1 MWFVVLGGI
10 RVDDD
15 DGGGGGGGS
24 VGLGGRQ
31 QRRLL
36 GALLAAPGRAMSAD
50 ALVEVLWPDGA
61 PDDRHA
67 TTLRSYVFRL
77 RASLGER
84 VIRTTESGYRLTVD
98 DGDVDVDRFEALL
111 HRAGGLG
118 DSGERLA
125 LLDEA
130 LSLWRGE
137 PYGEFGDE
145 AWCRTEVTRLNEIR
159 LVAVERRAR
168 YALALGQADQVVVD
182 LERVVAEHPLRE
194 RLLELL
200 VLALHRTGRQ
210 AEALRRISSYREWLG
225 GETGLD
231 PGTDLVRLERRVLDR
246 DPSLEGDRS
255 VLRPARGY
263 VLREV
268 IGAGAFGTV
277 YRAFHAAVGR
287 EVAVKA
293 IRREFADD
301 PVFIRRF
308 EAEAQLVASIE
319 HPNIVPVF
327 DFWREPGGAYLVFR
341 LLRGGSAAQ
350 RLASR
355 GPMEIGEVTAI
366 VEDIG
371 SALTAAHQAGV
382 VHRDVKPANILFD
395 EQQRAYL
402 ADFGIAMG
410 LAADGS
416 WAGGGADV
424 LPLGSPTFAAP
435 EQLRAEPL
443 TARSDVYAFGRTLYE
458 LITARARDGD
468 ETSGASDGRMRGRA
482 MPSVSEVRPDL
493 PRELERILDKAT
505 ALEPAERFSTV
516 AELVAA
522 WLEVVSTGPRN
533 GTDDTVEPVSGARH
547 GRNPYKGLRAFSEAD
562 APDFH
567 GAAAQLARLRQELN
581 EARFVAVVGPSGS
594 GKSSLVRAGLLP
606 HVRAAGAFVMTM
618 FPGTHPLDE
627 IETALLRIA
636 VDPPPSLRALLEE
649 ERGLVRAVKQCVPAG
664 DAEVVLVIDQ
674 FEELYT
680 LTSTAIEREWFL
692 AALVELIG
700 DPRARVRV
708 VATIRADFYDRP
720 LLHGGLGPALRDH
733 TVPVTPLSAAEL
745 EQAITGPATRE
756 GVVVE
761 QALVA
766 QLVADVTAQPGSL
779 PLLQYTLTE
788 LFDHRQGTTMT
799 LRVYEEVGGVAG
811 ALAKQAEA
819 VFAAL
824 DRDAQEAARR
834 MFLRLVS
841 LGKGGADTRRRARMA
856 ELPNVPGDIVEA
868 FGGHRLVAFDR
879 DPATRE
885 PTIEVAH
892 EALLTAWPRLANWLA
907 EDRDALRTLGT
918 LSDAAQN
925 WAIGGRDR
933 DELCRGAR
941 LAAALDL
948 VDARPEMLA
957 PAEHEYVEASR
968 VDHEAIVAR
977 QRRTAR
983 RLRSLLLATAVGLVL
998 AVLAG
1003 ATAAVQRSRAQGQRS
1018 RADRNATLAVER
1030 AGEAAAQ
1037 ADAAG
1042 AKEREAGRLR
1052 DAAVVSNAVTSS
1064 QAEQSRDLPLSLLLA
1079 VEANRRSDEGAT
1091 RAALFSA
1098 LLSNAPVQRFWWG
1111 PGQYGAVAATADGS
1125 NLFIGRLDG
1134 FVERRDRESTL
1145 LAPPFQV
1152 TTARGS
1158 PTNLNMRLALAD
1170 GDDRLVVAASDG
1182 AVTLWDV
1189 ATRQTIATLIPT
1201 DSRTSS
1207 LRHDVVVA
1215 GRQVYVSS
1223 DDGTITAFDARTGT
1237 ATGVL
1242 VTVSG
1247 RPERLATDGAG
1258 DEVAVAYEHGDA
1270 HEYTVVSVAG
1280 EILDAG
1286 SLDLQGGAYG
1296 GWAMSPDGRTVGAST
1311 ISGGVAVFDVA
1322 TGVRKGPVERST
1334 VDAEL
1339 GFLSDDRLLVEYGA
1353 VVVVD
1358 AASGAAVA
1366 GPYPTTAAAVA
1377 LDRPQQAATLVGAD
1391 GSIVRFGDHG
1401 DLKAGHELA
1410 VIGLYAIPDPTGR
1423 RLAVATPDG
1432 GAVIADTD
1440 TGAALTPPLRTPAT
1454 VASPIP
1460 TVVQS
1465 VAFNPDGSEL
1475 AISGLTGTVDVFDTG
1490 TGALRRSLPVPL
1502 DPSPDPLIAASFGAL
1517 AAKHTGQVAWSPDG
1531 RTIAVGAGSTISMLA
1546 ADTGTVRARVSGFHG
1561 SITSITF
1568 GPDSTRALV
1577 SGFNQETFVVDAD
1590 HGTAVFGPLSCDGH
1604 LASQGLWLPH
1614 RGAVIGAYETATSG
1628 TVCALDPSTGTTTV
1642 LLHTPA
1648 IAAPQTSPDHSVYVG
1663 ANLDPFGTWVH
1674 DIASGL
1680 ALGKVPGL
1688 GILTA
1693 DGRSMLS
1700 SRNGVITSWD
1710 LDPSSWPE
1718 RACLAA
1724 GRNLKQQE
1732 WTQYFPTEAYRVTCP
1747 SLPAT
1752 AVQPR

>member
-1 MWFVVLGGI
+1 MRFAVLCGI
-10 RVDDD
+10 HVDDD
-15 DGGGGGGGS
+15 DGGS

-36 GALLAAPGRAMSAD
+36 AALLAAPGRALSAD
-50 ALVEVLWPDGA
+50 ALIEVLWPDAG

-67 TTLRSYVFRL
+67 TSLRSYVFRL
-77 RASLGER
+77 RASLGEP
-84 VIRTTESGYRLTVD
+84 VVRTTESGYQVVVD
-98 DGDVDVDRFEALL
+98 DGEVDADRFEALL
-111 HRAGGLG
+111 HRAAGL
-118 DSGERLA
+118 DDAAEQSVV
-125 LLDEA
+125 LDEA
-130 LSLWRGE
+130 LSLWRAE

-145 AWCRTEVTRLNEIR
+145 AWCRTEVARLNEFH
-159 LVAVERRAR
+159 LVAVERRSRA
-168 YALALGQADQVVVD
+168 ALVLGHADQVVVD
-182 LERVVAEHPLRE
+182 LERVVGEHPLRE

-200 VLALHRTGRQ
+200 VLALYRTGRQ
-210 AEALRRISSYREWLG
+210 VEALRRISSYRDWLRD
-225 GETGLD
+225 ETGLD
-231 PGTDLVRLERRVLDR
+231 PGDDLVRLERRVLDR
-246 DPSLEGDRS
+246 DPSLDGDGS
-255 VLRPARGY
+255 VPRPARGY

-301 PVFIRRF
+301 PIFIRRF
-308 EAEAQLVASIE
+308 EAEAQLVASLE

-350 RLASR
+350 RLTSR
-355 GPMEIGEVTAI
+355 GPMGIVELTALI
-366 VEDIG
+366 EDIG

-395 EQQRAYL
+395 DHQRAYL

-410 LAADGS
+410 LGADGS
-416 WAGGGADV
+416 WVGGRGDAM
-424 LPLGSPTFAAP
+424 PLGSPTFASP
-435 EQLRAEPL
+435 EQLRAEPV
-443 TARSDVYAFGRTLYE
+443 TARSDVYAFGRTVYE
-458 LITARARDGD
+458 LMTARAGDGD
-468 ETSGASDGRMRGRA
+468 DASAPSYEHMPGLTI
-482 MPSVSEVRPDL
+482 PSVSDRPGL
-493 PRELERILDKAT
+493 PGGLDRVLGKAM

-516 AELVAA
+516 ADFVAA
-522 WLEVVSTGPRN
+522 WLDAVSVSPRN
-533 GTDDTVEPVSGARH
+533 GTGDAAEPVPVARH
-547 GRNPYKGLRAFSEAD
+547 ERNPYKGLRAFSEAD

-567 GAAAQLARLRQELN
+567 GAVAQLTRLQQELSV
-581 EARFVAVVGPSGS
+581 ARFVAVVGPSGS

-606 HVRAAGAFVMTM
+606 QVRAAGAFVMTM
-618 FPGTHPLDE
+618 FPGIHPLDE

-636 VDPPPSLRALLEE
+636 VDPPPSLRTLLEE
-649 ERGLVRAVKQCVPAG
+649 DRGLVRAVKQCVPVG
-664 DAEVVLVIDQ
+664 DADVVLVIDQ

-680 LTSTAIEREWFL
+680 LTSTATEREWFL

-720 LLHGGLGPALRDH
+720 LLHRGLGPALRDH

-811 ALAKQAEA
+811 SLAKRAEA
-819 VFAAL
+819 VFGAL

-834 MFLRLVS
+834 MFVRLVS
-841 LGKGGADTRRRARMA
+841 LGDGGADTRRRARMA
-856 ELPNVPGDIVEA
+856 ELPNVPGDVVEA

-892 EALLTAWPRLANWLA
+892 EALLTAWPRLAVWLA
-907 EDRDALRTLGT
+907 EDRDALRTLRM
-918 LSDAAQN
+918 LSDAAQS
-925 WAIGGRDR
+925 WTIGGRDR

-948 VDARPEMLA
+948 VDARPELLA
-957 PAEHEYVEASR
+957 PAEREYVEESR
-968 VDHEAIVAR
+968 VHHEVIVAR

-983 RLRSLLLATAVGLVL
+983 RLRALLLATAIGLVL
-998 AVLAG
+998 AVVAG

-1018 RADRNATLAVER
+1018 RADTNAALAVQR

-1042 AKEREAGRLR
+1042 AKEREARRLR

-1064 QAEQSRDLPLSLLLA
+1064 QAEQSRSLPMSLLLA

-1111 PGQYGAVAATADGS
+1111 PGQYGAVAVTADGA
-1125 NLFIGRLDG
+1125 NLFIGRFDG

-1145 LAPPFQV
+1145 LGPPFQV
-1152 TTARGS
+1152 TKAHGS
-1158 PTNLNMRLALAD
+1158 PTNLNMRMALAD
-1170 GDDRLVVAASDG
+1170 ADRRLVVAASDG
-1182 AVTLWDV
+1182 SVTLWD
-1189 ATRQTIATLIPT
+1189 ADTRQTVATLIPS

-1223 DDGTITAFDARTGT
+1223 PDGTITAFDARTGT

-1242 VTVSG
+1242 ATVSG
-1247 RPERLATDGAG
+1247 QPERLATDGAG
-1258 DEVAVAYEHGDA
+1258 DEVAIAYEHGDA

-1280 EILDAG
+1280 EILAEG
-1286 SLDLQGGAYG
+1286 SLDLHGGAYG

-1353 VVVVD
+1353 VVVID
-1358 AASGAAVA
+1358 ATSGAAVA
-1366 GPYPTTAAAVA
+1366 GPYPTSAAALA
-1377 LDRPQQAATLVGAD
+1377 LDRPHQAATLVGAD

-1401 DLKAGHELA
+1401 DLKAGHDLA
-1410 VIGLYAIPDPTGR
+1410 ATGLFAIPDPSGR
-1423 RLAVATPDG
+1423 RLAVATLDG
-1432 GAVIADTD
+1432 GAVIADAD
-1440 TGAALTPPLRTPAT
+1440 TGAALTPPLRTTAT
-1454 VASPIP
+1454 VASPVP
-1460 TVVQS
+1460 TIVQS
-1465 VAFNPDGSEL
+1465 LAFNPDGSEL
-1475 AISGLTGTVDVFDTG
+1475 AISGLTGTVDIFDTG

-1502 DPSPDPLIAASFGAL
+1502 DPAPDPLIAASFGDL
-1517 AAKHTGQVAWSPDG
+1517 AAKHTGQLAWSPDG
-1531 RTIAVGAGSTISMLA
+1531 RTIAVGADSIISMLA
-1546 ADTGTVRARVSGFHG
+1546 ADTGTVRARATGFHG

-1577 SGFNQETFVVDAD
+1577 SGFNQETDVVDAD
-1590 HGTAVFGPLSCDGH
+1590 HGTVVFGPLSCDGH

-1614 RGAVIGAYETATSG
+1614 QGAVIGAYETATSG
-1628 TVCALDPSTGTTTV
+1628 TVCTLDPATGTTTV
-1642 LLHTPA
+1642 VLRTPA
-1648 IAAPQTSPDHSVYVG
+1648 VAAPQTSPDHTVYVG
-1663 ANLDPFGTWVH
+1663 VNLDPFGTWVH

-1688 GILTA
+1688 GILTG

-1700 SRNGVITSWD
+1700 SRNGVITRWD
-1710 LDPSSWPE
+1710 LDPSSWSD

-1724 GRNLKQQE
+1724 GRNLTQQE
-1732 WTQYFPTEAYRVTCP
+1732 WTHYFPTEAYRVTCP

-1752 AVQPR
+1752 PAQPG

>member
-15 DGGGGGGGS
+15 GGGP
-24 VGLGGRQ
+24 VALGGRQ

-36 GALLAAPGRAMSAD
+36 GALLAAPGHAMSAD
-50 ALVEVLWPDGA
+50 ALVEVLWPDGT

-77 RASLGER
+77 RASLGEL
-84 VIRTTESGYRLTVD
+84 VVRTTESGYRLAVD
-98 DGDVDVDRFEALL
+98 DDDVDVDRLEALL

-118 DSGERLA
+118 DSGDRLA

-130 LSLWRGE
+130 LSLWRGA

-145 AWCRTEVTRLNEIR
+145 AWCRTEVTRLNELH
-159 LVAVERRAR
+159 LVAAERRAR
-168 YALALGQADQVVVD
+168 AALVLGHADQVVVD
-182 LERVVAEHPLRE
+182 LERVVGEHPLRE

-200 VLALHRTGRQ
+200 VLALYRTGRQ
-210 AEALRRISSYREWLG
+210 VEALRRISSYREWLCD
-225 GETGLD
+225 ETGLD
-231 PGTDLVRLERRVLDR
+231 PGDELVRLERRVLDR
-246 DPSLEGDRS
+246 DPSLDGEEPQA
-255 VLRPARGY
+255 RPARGY
-263 VLREV
+263 VLHEV

-277 YRAFHAAVGR
+277 HRAVHGAVGR
-287 EVAVKA
+287 EVAVKV
-293 IRREFADD
+293 IRRELADD
-301 PVFIRRF
+301 PLFIRRF
-308 EAEAQLVASIE
+308 ETEAQLVASLE
-319 HPNIVPVF
+319 HPNIVPVY
-327 DFWREPGGAYLVFR
+327 DYWREPGGAYLVFR

-350 RLASR
+350 RLMSPE
-355 GPMEIGEVTAI
+355 PMRLVELTAI
-366 VEDIG
+366 VEDVG
-371 SALTAAHQAGV
+371 AALTAAHQAGV

-395 EQQRAYL
+395 EHQRAYL
-402 ADFGIAMG
+402 ADFGIALG
-410 LAADGS
+410 PAADGS
-416 WAGGGADV
+416 RVGGDPHGSS
-424 LPLGSPTFAAP
+424 LGSPTFASP
-435 EQLRAEPL
+435 EQLRDEPA
-443 TARSDVYAFGRTLYE
+443 TARSDVYAFGRTVYE
-458 LITARARDGD
+458 LITRRARVGEEASAIDD
-468 ETSGASDGRMRGRA
+468 ERGGGRA
-482 MPSVSEVRPDL
+482 MPSVSDVRPDL
-493 PRELERILDKAT
+493 PIGLDRVLGKSM

-516 AELVAA
+516 AAFVAA
-522 WLEVVSTGPRN
+522 WLDVVAESPRSHAHESADSVP
-533 GTDDTVEPVSGARH
+533 TMRY
-547 GRNPYKGLRAFSEAD
+547 GRNPYKGLRAFTEAD
-562 APDFH
+562 ALDFQ
-567 GAAAQLARLRQELN
+567 GAVAQLARLQQELAD
-581 EARFVAVVGPSGS
+581 ARFVAVVGPSGS

-606 HVRAAGAFVMTM
+606 AVRAGGAFVMTM

-627 IETALLRIA
+627 IETALLRIG
-636 VDPPPSLRALLEE
+636 VDPPVALRTLLGE
-649 ERGLVRAVKQCVPAG
+649 ERGLVRAVNRVVPG
-664 DAEVVLVIDQ
+664 DADVVLLIDQ

-680 LTSTAIEREWFL
+680 LTSNVSERDWFL
-692 AALVELIG
+692 DALVELVT
-700 DPRARVRV
+700 DPHARVRV

-720 LLHGGLGPALRDH
+720 LLHRGLGPALRDH
-733 TVPVTPLSAAEL
+733 TVPVTPLSASEL
-745 EQAITGPATRE
+745 EQAITVPAARE
-756 GVVVE
+756 GVAVE
-761 QALVA
+761 RALVA
-766 QLVADVTAQPGSL
+766 EIVADVSAQPGSL

-788 LFDHRQGTTMT
+788 LFDRRDGSTMS
-799 LRVYEEVGGVAG
+799 LSVYQDLGGVAG

-819 VFAAL
+819 LFGGL
-824 DRDAQEAARR
+824 DREAQDAAGR
-834 MFLRLVS
+834 MFARLVS
-841 LGKGGADTRRRARMA
+841 LGDGVADTRRRARTA
-856 ELPNVPGDIVEA
+856 ELPSVPEHIIEL
-868 FGGHRLVAFDR
+868 FGRHRLVSFDR

-885 PTIEVAH
+885 PTIEIAH
-892 EALLTAWPRLANWLA
+892 EALMTAWPRLGAWLD
-907 EDRDALRTLGT
+907 EDRDALRTVRM
-918 LSDAAQN
+918 LSDAARA
-925 WAIGGRDR
+925 WAVGGRDR

-1125 NLFIGRLDG
+1125 KLFIGRFDG

-1189 ATRQTIATLIPT
+1189 ATRQTIATLIPP

-1286 SLDLQGGAYG
+1286 SLDLHGGAYG

-1322 TGVRKGPVERST
+1322 SGVRKGPVERST

-1377 LDRPQQAATLVGAD
+1377 LDRPHQAATLVGAD

-1517 AAKHTGQVAWSPDG
+1517 AEKHTGQVAWSPDG

-1590 HGTAVFGPLSCDGH
+1590 HGTTVFGPLSCDGH

-1700 SRNGVITSWD
+1700 SRNGLITRWD

-1724 GRNLKQQE
+1724 GRNLKQEE
-1732 WTQYFPTEAYRVTCP
+1732 WTHYFPTEAYRVTCP

-1752 AVQPR
+1752 AVQPG